1 LPIGGANAN
10 LVSMRILPAFIALLF
25 LAACAPSSN
34 GAEGSADWFH
44 VDVVTASG
52 THGFTVEIADTPEE
66 QRRGLMFRREM
77 AEDAGMLFLYEE
89 EEPQSYWMRNTYI
102 PLDIIYINAEG
113 RIVSIQRDANPLD
126 DTSLPSYA
134 PAIAVLEINGGLSD
148 RLGIRDGDE
157 VIHPFFAD
165 LAGR

>member
-1 LPIGGANAN
+1 
-10 LVSMRILPAFIALLF
+10 MRVFSVFIAILF

-34 GAEGSADWFH
+34 GAEEHADWFH
-44 VDVVTASG
+44 VDIVTATG

-89 EEPQSYWMRNTYI
+89 EELLSYWMRNTYI
-102 PLDIIYINAEG
+102 SLDIIYINAAG
-113 RIVSIQRDANPLD
+113 RIVSIEHNANPLD
-126 DTSLPSYA
+126 ETSLRSYA
-134 PAIAVLEINGGLSD
+134 PAIAALEINGGLSD

-157 VIHPFFAD
+157 VVHPFFAE